1 MKGLILVLLAA
12 CGTTPEPREP
22 LFATEAVVVR
32 GERVSLL
39 GERMTAVGD
48 VVEVALHDGR
58 VVRAPSGDVIPE
70 SIAIGTHVLVRWN
83 TGQAT
88 LWEAE
93 VVERL
98 GDVLRVKFMSDQ
110 SVSLVALSDV
120 IGVLSEPLTS
130 PTPVTPTQTTETTPP
145 PPVDPEREVV
155 TLEDVA
161 YVPARAVRCGGRLTV
176 LRRDGSTADVDP
188 ADAVPARAAVGER
201 VRAYFNSSETSYSA
215 VVSAVDGDR
224 ISLRYDDGS
233 EEDLGW
239 ADIQFVF
246 RPTVQR
252 GSAAV
257 CSRLR
262 GSQLPFVLV
271 PRLRAARAGHI
282 DDCEAG
288 RARITRRDGTTE
300 VVEAASLRRLRLAQG
315 AFVDAP
321 WGSTTY
327 FATVMAVDGPSADVQ
342 YEDGSAGTATVAD
355 IARRYYA
362 LDDLPSETVAC
373 P

>member
-1 MKGLILVLLAA
+1 MI
-12 CGTTPEPREP
+12 
-22 LFATEAVVVR
+22 
-32 GERVSLL
+32 
-39 GERMTAVGD
+39 
-48 VVEVALHDGR
+48 
-58 VVRAPSGDVIPE
+58 RAPSGEVIPE
-70 SIAIGTHVLVRWN
+70 SIAAGTHVLVRWN

-93 VVERL
+93 VVERF
-98 GDVLRVKFMSDQ
+98 GDVLRVKFASDQ

-120 IGVLSEPLTS
+120 IGVLSEPLTE
-130 PTPVTPTQTTETTPP
+130 TVTQTPTQTETAPP
-145 PPVDPEREVV
+145 LPVDPEREVV

-161 YVPARAVRCGGRLTV
+161 YVPARAVRCSGRLTV

-201 VRAYFNSSETSYSA
+201 VRAYFNSSETSYAA
-215 VVSAVDGDR
+215 VITQVDGDR
-224 ISLRYDDGS
+224 LSLRYDDGS
-233 EEDLGW
+233 EEELGW
-239 ADIQFVF
+239 SDIQFVF
-246 RPTVQR
+246 RPAVQR

-271 PRLRAARAGHI
+271 PRLRAARAARV
-282 DDCEAG
+282 DDCEGG

-342 YEDGSAGTATVAD
+342 FEDGSAGTATVGD
-355 IARRYYA
+355 VARRYYA
-362 LDDLPSETVAC
+362 LDDLPSETFAC